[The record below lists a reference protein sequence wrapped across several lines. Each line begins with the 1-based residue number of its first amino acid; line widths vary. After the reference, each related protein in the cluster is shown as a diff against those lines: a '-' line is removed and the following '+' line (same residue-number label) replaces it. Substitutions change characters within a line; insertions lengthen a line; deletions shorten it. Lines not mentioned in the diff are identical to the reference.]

1 MINRSEG
8 DENLLSLKGIINDYS
23 TELSQVQGYLSL
35 SHLGRGPG
43 TDMLI
48 SYGGTLFKSLSGF
61 KENYREGKSENFDK
75 CSPILKLLEG
85 KKNISSLTYQHYSFE
100 CLNMYLNNLLPHYH
114 SHHHPQRNPV

>member
-8 DENLLSLKGIINDYS
+8 DENLLSLKGIIHDYS

-48 SYGGTLFKSLSGF
+48 RRIIEKEKVRTLINAAPS
-61 KENYREGKSENFDK
+61 
-75 CSPILKLLEG
+75 
-85 KKNISSLTYQHYSFE
+85 
-100 CLNMYLNNLLPHYH
+100 
-114 SHHHPQRNPV
+114 